1 MAPLTFLM
9 RPMRWL
15 EAVST
20 YGAQLTGAPNFAFEL
35 CVDRMSPEQRKTIDL
50 SRLQVV
56 VIGAEPVRAR
66 TLNRFADAFQVSGF
80 HPSAFMPSYGLAE
93 ANVYVSGKRER
104 DGYRSLS
111 IDAGRLE
118 NEGLVTPATEGAP
131 ERVLVSNGP
140 PPGDIDVRIVDRD
153 TGAVRPDGRT
163 GEIWISGPNVGLGYW
178 RDAERTERTFRS
190 RIAGGEGAD
199 WLRSGDIGFLQDGEL
214 YVTGRADDLVFVD
227 GRNIHPQDVELTV
240 TDSHDAL
247 REDMAAVFTVT
258 GGDEATVV
266 AVAET
271 TWRALEDGDAVKEA
285 VVRAIRVKVS
295 EAHAI
300 GLSDV
305 VLLRRG
311 TLPRTTSGKVQRRQ
325 ARRLYLSNGLKAW

>member
-1 MAPLTFLM
+1 M
-9 RPMRWL
+9 
-15 EAVST
+15 
-20 YGAQLTGAPNFAFEL
+20 
-35 CVDRMSPEQRKTIDL
+35 
-50 SRLQVV
+50 
-56 VIGAEPVRAR
+56 
-66 TLNRFADAFQVSGF
+66 
-80 HPSAFMPSYGLAE
+80 
-93 ANVYVSGKRER
+93 
-104 DGYRSLS
+104 
-111 IDAGRLE
+111 
-118 NEGLVTPATEGAP
+118 
-131 ERVLVSNGP
+131 
-140 PPGDIDVRIVDRD
+140 
-153 TGAVRPDGRT
+153 
-163 GEIWISGPNVGLGYW
+163 
-178 RDAERTERTFRS
+178 
-190 RIAGGEGAD
+190 
-199 WLRSGDIGFLQDGEL
+199 
-214 YVTGRADDLVFVD
+214 TGRADDLVFVD